1 MTTKPISEEQAVHLV
16 RNALLVAGQEMGNGD
31 QWPVVKDTIYK
42 IMKDFEDL
50 KIERDVH
57 AELKKHIYAELDEM
71 DRILFTCNETD
82 RADAAPKL
90 KKLREIYDAYF
101 EPVDGRQLHISDDS
115 VPAHVVR
122 AENLLMSLE
131 GENDA

>member
-1 MTTKPISEEQAVHLV
+1 MTAKPLSEEKMVHLV

-42 IMKDFEDL
+42 IMKDWEDL
-50 KIERDVH
+50 KIERNVH
-57 AELKKHIYAELDEM
+57 AEMKKHIYAELDEM
-71 DRILFTCNETD
+71 DRILFTCTEEQ

-90 KKLREIYDAYF
+90 KQLREIYDAYF
-101 EPVDGRQLHISDDS
+101 EPVDPRHISIEEAK
-115 VPAHVVR
+115 VPVHVKR

-131 GENDA
+131 GENNG